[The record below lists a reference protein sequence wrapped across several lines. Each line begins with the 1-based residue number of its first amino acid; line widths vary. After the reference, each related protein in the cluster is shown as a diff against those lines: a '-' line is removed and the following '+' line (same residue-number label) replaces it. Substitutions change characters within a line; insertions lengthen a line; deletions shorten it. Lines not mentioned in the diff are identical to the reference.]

1 MTFKTAGYDLMN
13 IKRLHPSSLL
23 PCIELES
30 VVTVIDSKLRKLLAP
45 VMEERKGKKG
55 VVPLCQNAFAS
66 CCIILESSWHLIS
79 FQLSL
84 YTYLKLRRCYVA
96 AWRYYWIWKE
106 LRLTAYR
113 RVKMSSCPFHVS
125 PIEQIY
131 IQTFQIWFTQE
142 RRASDFFFVLFSQI
156 FWEVRST
163 ISPFYFGIILNERWC
178 TLTMASRLVVI

>member
-1 MTFKTAGYDLMN
+1 MTFKTAGCDLMN
-13 IKRLHPSSLL
+13 IKRPSSRFPP

-30 VVTVIDSKLRKLLAP
+30 VVTVIDSKLGKLLAP

-96 AWRYYWIWKE
+96 AWRYYWIWKGVATHPISTCKNVLVSFSRFTYWINIRTNCTRFDLLKSVE
-106 LRLTAYR
+106 YR
-113 RVKMSSCPFHVS
+113 NFL
-125 PIEQIY
+125 
-131 IQTFQIWFTQE
+131 
-142 RRASDFFFVLFSQI
+142 FFFFDKSFEKYVAQFL
-156 FWEVRST
+156 
-163 ISPFYFGIILNERWC
+163 PFILK
-178 TLTMASRLVVI
+178 